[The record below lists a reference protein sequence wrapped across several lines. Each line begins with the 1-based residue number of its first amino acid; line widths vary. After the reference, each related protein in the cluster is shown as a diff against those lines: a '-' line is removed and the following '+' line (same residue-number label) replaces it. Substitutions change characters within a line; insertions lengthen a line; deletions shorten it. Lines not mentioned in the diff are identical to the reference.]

1 MKIFLIGIMGSGKT
15 YLSKLI
21 ADKIKFTFYDL
32 DQIIEKRAGVEINN
46 IFEEQG
52 ELYFRKIETEELGKF
67 ENKNNLVLA
76 TGGGTPCF
84 NNNMNWMNKH
94 GITIWLNEPLDII
107 CERLMKEKA
116 TRPLLKNK
124 KNIEPYLKELLASRI
139 DFYKKATYHFT
150 YSDYN
155 FNNLISTINQLK
167 ENE

>member
-1 MKIFLIGIMGSGKT
+1 MKIFLIGMMGSGKT

-155 FNNLISTINQLK
+155 FNNLISTINQL
-167 ENE
+167 

>member
-1 MKIFLIGIMGSGKT
+1 MGSGKT

>member
-1 MKIFLIGIMGSGKT
+1 
-15 YLSKLI
+15 
-21 ADKIKFTFYDL
+21 YDL

>member
-1 MKIFLIGIMGSGKT
+1 MKIFLIGMMGSGKT